1 VGRLRTSVGRCVG
14 GVPCLVQLL
23 WRGRL
28 AAPPPPPPPPPQSS
42 GVACAAV
49 GIVLWAVLVG
59 QTNGD
64 NEVWN
69 LAKDAVHY
77 DAIVAVMNLRE
88 VRVCAG
94 AGARRRA
101 DWEVGGVWLCSSR
114 PML

>member
-1 VGRLRTSVGRCVG
+1 MRG
-14 GVPCLVQLL
+14 GGGAPVSSTCMIVRVP
-23 WRGRL
+23 
-28 AAPPPPPPPPPQSS
+28 
-42 GVACAAV
+42 ACAPTL
-49 GIVLWAVLVG
+49 VLFHCRSACGV